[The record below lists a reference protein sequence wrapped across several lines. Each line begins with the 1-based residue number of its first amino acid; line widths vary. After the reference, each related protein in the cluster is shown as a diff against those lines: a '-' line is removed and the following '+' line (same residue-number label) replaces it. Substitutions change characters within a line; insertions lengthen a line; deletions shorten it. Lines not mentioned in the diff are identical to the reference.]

1 MILFLLI
8 GNLLHANGQRI
19 SRRDTLIEKLQY
31 SQLQDSTFIISRD
44 TLIFLLDTVNESSL
58 ESNSNNGSKF
68 YNSLKRGAGKRKFTK
83 ELYNLFFVSPDKL
96 NPTDTIKTERSE
108 VAFLQYQGKTIRNI
122 SIRVLEPFGPTLYD
136 TTQIAHTWL
145 ETTGNKLHNTSRRN
159 HLRKL
164 LRLSEGD
171 AVDPYNLADNER
183 LIRELSYVKDA
194 YFRVIP
200 VLGSQTL
207 VDLQLWVK
215 DQFSWGANMKVGSLS
230 STEFEIYSRNLYGLG
245 HEFSNSFE
253 FDSDKDQKYGY
264 TGRYKI
270 RNIRKSYIDATFTYQ
285 NTYEKAVVQVDLDR
299 SFATYNTKYAGGF
312 TLSQT
317 MRSDEIQK
325 DDPIINEIPLDF
337 NYGNIWFG
345 RSYKIKSRNK
355 FARRKLYITG
365 RISGREFFER
375 PEVGPALNQ
384 SFHNNIHYLTSIS
397 LSQIQYYK
405 SNLIY
410 NFGRTEDIPYG
421 SLAQLTMGYED
432 REYSHRRY
440 LGFDFQKAAYLSKS
454 RTYFFNRV
462 ALGGYFNSQKFEQGV
477 LLGQTKFFSRIRNL
491 GPLRLRNFADLQYTL
506 GIRRFPDEFISLLTD
521 TGIRGFSKED
531 VIGTQKLVLNLET
544 VAFTPY
550 TLGGFRFAFYTF
562 ADMGFIGSNKKNILK
577 EKFYYGVGFGIRLNN
592 ENLVFKTIQLRLA
605 FYPKAPS
612 DFNRFEYRISGEERP
627 KFNNF
632 RVTQPEVVPFE

>member
-1 MILFLLI
+1 M
-8 GNLLHANGQRI
+8 
-19 SRRDTLIEKLQY
+19 
-31 SQLQDSTFIISRD
+31 
-44 TLIFLLDTVNESSL
+44 DTVNERSL
-58 ESNSNNGSKF
+58 ERNSNNVSKF
-68 YNSLKRGAGKRKFTK
+68 YNSLQEGAGKRKFTK

-108 VAFLQYQGKTIRNI
+108 TAFLQYQGKTIRNI
-122 SIRVLEPFGPTLYD
+122 TVRVLEPFGSTLYD

-145 ETTGNKLHNTSRRN
+145 ENTGNKLHNTSRKN
-159 HLRKL
+159 SLRKL
-164 LRLSEGD
+164 LRLNEGD

-194 YFRVIP
+194 YFKVIP
-200 VLGSQTL
+200 VLGSHKL

-215 DQFSWGANMKVGSLS
+215 DQFSWGANIKAGSLT

-253 FDSDKDQKYGY
+253 YDSDKDQKYGY

-285 NTYEKAVVQVDLDR
+285 NTYEKAVIQVDLDR

-317 MRSDEIQK
+317 MRSDEIHK
-325 DDPIINEIPLDF
+325 DDPVINEIPLDF

-345 RSYKIKSRNK
+345 RSYKIKSRNQ
-355 FARRKLYITG
+355 FARRKLYVTG

-375 PEVGPALNQ
+375 PKVGPTQNQ
-384 SFHNNIHYLTSIS
+384 FFHNNIHYLASLS

-432 REYSHRRY
+432 REYSYRRY
-440 LGFDFQKAAYLSKS
+440 LGFDFQKAIYLSKS

-462 ALGGYFNSQKFEQGV
+462 ALGGYFNSHRFEQGV

-506 GIRRFPDEFISLLTD
+506 GIRRFPEEFISLLAG

-544 VAFTPY
+544 IAFTPY

-562 ADMGFIGSNKKNILK
+562 ADMGFIGSNKKNLFK
-577 EKFYYGVGFGIRLNN
+577 EKFYYGVGFGIRLHN

-612 DFNRFEYRISGEERP
+612 DFNQFEYRISGEERP

-632 RVTQPEVVPFE
+632 RVTQPEVIPFE

>member
-1 MILFLLI
+1 MILILLT
-8 GNLLHANGQRI
+8 GNLTHANGQRI
-19 SRRDTLIEKLQY
+19 SRRDTLIEKYQY
-31 SQLQDSTFIISRD
+31 TQLQDSTYIISRD

-58 ESNSNNGSKF
+58 ERNSNTGSKF
-68 YNSLKRGAGKRKFTK
+68 YNSLKRGAGKQKFTK

-108 VAFLQYQGKTIRNI
+108 TAFVQYQGKTIRNI
-122 SIRVLEPFGPTLYD
+122 TVRVLEPFGPTLYD

-159 HLRKL
+159 SLRKL
-164 LRLSEGD
+164 LRLNKGD

-200 VLGSQTL
+200 VLGSLKL

-215 DQFSWGANMKVGSLS
+215 DQFSWGANMKVGSLT
-230 STEFEIYSRNLYGLG
+230 STDFEIYSRNLYGLG

-253 FDSDKDQKYGY
+253 FDSNKDQKYGY

-270 RNIRKSYIDATFTYQ
+270 RNIRRSYIDATFTYQ
-285 NTYEKAVVQVDLDR
+285 NTYEKAVFQVDLDR

-317 MRSDEIQK
+317 KRSNEIHK

-345 RSYKIKSRNK
+345 RSYKIKSSNQ
-355 FARRKLYITG
+355 FARRKLYVTG
-365 RISGREFFER
+365 RISSRKFFER
-375 PEVGPALNQ
+375 PEVGPTLNQ
-384 SFHNNIHYLTSIS
+384 SFHNNIHYLTSVS

-421 SLAQLTMGYED
+421 SLAQITMGYED

-440 LGFDFQKAAYLSKS
+440 LGFDFQKAVFLSKS

-462 ALGGYFNSQKFEQGV
+462 ALGGYFNSRKFEQGV
-477 LLGQTKFFSRIRNL
+477 LLGQTKLFSRIHNF
-491 GPLRLRNFADLQYTL
+491 GQLRLRNFADLQYTL
-506 GIRRFPDEFISLLTD
+506 GIRRFPEEFISLITD
-521 TGIRGFSKED
+521 TGIRGFTKED
-531 VIGTQKLVLNLET
+531 VIGTQKLVLNLES

-562 ADMGFIGSNKKNILK
+562 TDMGFIGSNKKNILK
-577 EKFYYGVGFGIRLNN
+577 EKFYYGVGFGIRLRN
-592 ENLVFKTIQLRLA
+592 ENLVFKTIQLRLT

-612 DFNRFEYRISGEERP
+612 DFNQFEYRISGEERP

-632 RVTQPEVVPFE
+632 RVTQPAVVPFE

>member
-1 MILFLLI
+1 M
-8 GNLLHANGQRI
+8 
-19 SRRDTLIEKLQY
+19 
-31 SQLQDSTFIISRD
+31 
-44 TLIFLLDTVNESSL
+44 DTVSEQNHRK
-58 ESNSNNGSKF
+58 NPNNGNKF
-68 YNSLKRGAGKRKFTK
+68 YNALKRGADKRKFTK

-108 VAFLQYQGKTIRNI
+108 TAFVQYQGKTIRNI
-122 SIRVLEPFGPTLYD
+122 TVWVLEPFGPTLYD
-136 TTQIAHTWL
+136 TTKLAISWI
-145 ETTGNKLHNTSRRN
+145 ETTGNKLHHTSRKK

-164 LRLSEGD
+164 LRLNEGD

-183 LIRELSYVKDA
+183 LIRQLSYIKDA
-194 YFRVIP
+194 FFRVIP
-200 VLGSQTL
+200 VQGSQTL

-215 DQFSWGANMKVGSLS
+215 DQFSWGANMSVGSIT
-230 STEFEIYSRNLYGLG
+230 STDFEIYSRNLYGLG

-264 TGRYKI
+264 MGKYKI
-270 RNIRKSYIDATFTYQ
+270 KNIRKSYIDAIFTYQ
-285 NTYEKAVVQVDLDR
+285 NTYEKAVIQVDLDR

-317 MRSDEIQK
+317 MRSDEIIN
-325 DDPIINEIPLDF
+325 DDPIINEVPLDF

-345 RSYKIKSRNK
+345 RSYKVKSKKR
-355 FARRKLYITG
+355 FARRKLYLAG
-365 RISGREFFER
+365 RISSRKFFER
-375 PEVGPALNQ
+375 PDVGPKLNQ
-384 SFHNNIHYLTSIS
+384 FFHDNTLFLASLS

-421 SLAQLTMGYED
+421 FLTQLTVGYED
-432 REYSHRRY
+432 REYSHRNY
-440 LGFDFQKAAYLSKS
+440 LGFDLQKAIYLRKS
-454 RTYFFNRV
+454 RSYFFNRV
-462 ALGGYFNSQKFEQGV
+462 AIGGYFNSKRFEQGV
-477 LLGQTKFFSRIRNL
+477 LRAQSKFFSRIHNL
-491 GPLRLRNFADLQYTL
+491 GPLRFRHFGDLQYTL
-506 GIRRFPDEFISLLTD
+506 GIRRFPEEFISLITD
-521 TGIRGFSKED
+521 KGIRGFSKED
-531 VIGTQKLVLNLET
+531 VIGTQKLVLNLES

-562 ADMGFIGSNKKNILK
+562 ADMGFIGSNNKNILK
-577 EKFYYGVGFGIRLNN
+577 EKFYYGVGFGIRLHN

-612 DFNRFEYRISGEERP
+612 DFNQFEYQISGEERP

-632 RVTQPEVVPFE
+632 RVTQPDIVPFE

>member
-1 MILFLLI
+1 MILILLI

-19 SRRDTLIEKLQY
+19 SRRDTLIEKNQY
-31 SQLQDSTFIISRD
+31 TRLQDTTYIISRD
-44 TLIFLLDTVNESSL
+44 TIIFLLDTVNERSPKRNL
-58 ESNSNNGSKF
+58 NDGSQF

-108 VAFLQYQGKTIRNI
+108 TAFLQYQGKTIRNI
-122 SIRVLEPFGPTLYD
+122 TVRVLEPFGPTLYD
-136 TTQIAHTWL
+136 TTQIAQTWL
-145 ETTGNKLHNTSRRN
+145 ETTGNKLHHTSRRN

-164 LRLSEGD
+164 LRLNEGD

-183 LIRELSYVKDA
+183 LIRELSYIKDA

-200 VLGSQTL
+200 VLGSQKL

-215 DQFSWGANMKVGSLS
+215 DQFSWGANIKVGSLT
-230 STEFEIYSRNLYGLG
+230 STDFEIYSRNLYGLG

-270 RNIRKSYIDATFTYQ
+270 RNIRRSYIDATFTYQ
-285 NTYEKAVVQVDLDR
+285 NTYEKAVFQVDLDR

-317 MRSDEIQK
+317 MRSDEIHK

-345 RSYKIKSRNK
+345 RSYKIKSSNK
-355 FARRKLYITG
+355 FARRKLYVTG
-365 RISGREFFER
+365 RISSREFFER
-375 PEVGPALNQ
+375 PEVGPTLNQ
-384 SFHNNIHYLTSIS
+384 SFHNNNNYLASVS

-421 SLAQLTMGYED
+421 SLAQITMGYED

-440 LGFDFQKAAYLSKS
+440 LGFDFQKAVFLNKS

-462 ALGGYFNSQKFEQGV
+462 ALGGYFNSRKFEQGV
-477 LLGQTKFFSRIRNL
+477 LLGQTKLFSRIYNL
-491 GPLRLRNFADLQYTL
+491 GQLRLRNFANLQYTL
-506 GIRRFPDEFISLLTD
+506 GIRRFPEEFISLFTD
-521 TGIRGFSKED
+521 TGIRGFSEED
-531 VIGTQKLVLNLET
+531 VIGTQKLVLNVES

-562 ADMGFIGSNKKNILK
+562 ADMGFIGSNNKNILK
-577 EKFYYGVGFGIRLNN
+577 EKFYYGVGFGVRLRN

-612 DFNRFEYRISGEERP
+612 DFNQFEYRISGEERP

-632 RVTQPEVVPFE
+632 RVTQPKIVPFE

>member
-1 MILFLLI
+1 M
-8 GNLLHANGQRI
+8 
-19 SRRDTLIEKLQY
+19 
-31 SQLQDSTFIISRD
+31 
-44 TLIFLLDTVNESSL
+44 DTVREKRFKN
-58 ESNSNNGSKF
+58 NSKNGSKF
-68 YNSLKRGAGKRKFTK
+68 YNSLQQGAGKRKFTK
-83 ELYNLFFVSPDKL
+83 ELYNLFFISPDKL

-108 VAFLQYQGKTIRNI
+108 TAFVQYQGKTIRNI
-122 SIRVLEPFGPTLYD
+122 TVRVLKPFGPTLYD
-136 TTQIAHTWL
+136 TTQVATTWI
-145 ETTGNKLHNTSRRN
+145 ETTGNKLHNTSRKN

-164 LRLSEGD
+164 LRIKEGD
-171 AVDPYNLADNER
+171 DVDPYNLADNER
-183 LIRELSYVKDA
+183 LIRQLSYIKDA
-194 YFRVIP
+194 YFRVVP
-200 VLGSQTL
+200 VLGSRKL

-215 DQFSWGANMKVGSLS
+215 DQFSWGANMKVGSLT
-230 STEFEIYSRNLYGLG
+230 STDFEIYNRNLYGLG

-253 FDSDKDQKYGY
+253 FDSNKDQKYGY

-285 NTYEKAVVQVDLDR
+285 NTYEKSVIQIDLDR

-337 NYGNIWFG
+337 NYGNIWFS
-345 RSYKIKSRNK
+345 RSYKIKSRNQ

-375 PEVGPALNQ
+375 PKVGPTLNQ
-384 SFHNNIHYLTSIS
+384 FFHNNILYLASLS

-432 REYSHRRY
+432 REYSYRRY
-440 LGFDFQKAAYLSKS
+440 LGFDFQKAVYLQKS

-462 ALGGYFNSQKFEQGV
+462 ALGGYFNSERFEQGV

-491 GPLRLRNFADLQYTL
+491 GSLRLRNFADLQYTL
-506 GIRRFPDEFISLLTD
+506 GIRRFPEEFISLITD

-577 EKFYYGVGFGIRLNN
+577 EKFYYGVGFGIRLRN

-612 DFNRFEYRISGEERP
+612 DFNQFEYQLSGEERP

-632 RVTQPEVVPFE
+632 RVSQPEVIPFE